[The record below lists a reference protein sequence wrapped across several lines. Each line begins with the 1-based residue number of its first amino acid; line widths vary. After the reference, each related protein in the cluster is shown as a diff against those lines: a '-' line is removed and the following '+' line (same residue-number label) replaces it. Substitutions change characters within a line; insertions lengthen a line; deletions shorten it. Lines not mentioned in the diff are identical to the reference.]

1 MHANNQEKVRL
12 NIQQYIASG
21 IIESYVLGLAS
32 PEEASQLERLL
43 PFYPELQA
51 ALSDFEF
58 QLELFAIQHEEPP
71 PPGLF
76 QKIQDRVRD
85 LPAVRDQPDSHRGH
99 KRNDGSSAEDYIHV
113 RDSSTHI
120 RVHKYWRI
128 AFIVIFILS
137 KLLLAAFIYYFI
149 QYRHSEREMRSLR
162 DQQIKT
168 NKSQLSPETQDNEK

>member
-1 MHANNQEKVRL
+1 MK
-12 NIQQYIASG
+12 IQQYIASG

-58 QLELFAIQHEEPP
+58 QLELFSIQHEEPP

-85 LPAVRDQPDSHRGH
+85 LPAVKDQPSGHGERRGG
-99 KRNDGSSAEDYIHV
+99 RSDDDYIHV
-113 RDSSTHI
+113 KENSTHI

-149 QYRHSEREMRSLR
+149 QYRHSEREMQTLR
-162 DQQIKT
+162 DQQVKT
-168 NKSQLSPETQDNEK
+168 NKAQLSPETQDNEK

>member
-1 MHANNQEKVRL
+1 MYANNQEKTRL
-12 NIQQYIASG
+12 NIQQYITSG

-32 PEEASQLERLL
+32 PEEVSQLERLL

-51 ALSDFEF
+51 AVSEFGF
-58 QLELFAIQHEEPP
+58 QLELFAIQNEEPP

-76 QKIQDRVRD
+76 QKIQDRLPE
-85 LPAVRDQPDSHRGH
+85 LPAVKDRPPGNGSGH
-99 KRNDGSSAEDYIHV
+99 GGHSADDYIPV
-113 RDSSTHI
+113 KESSTHI

-149 QYRHSEREMRSLR
+149 QYRHSEREMQSLR
-162 DQQIKT
+162 EQQAKT
-168 NKSQLSPETQDNEK
+168 EKARLSPESQDNDK